1 MGYTPY
7 LKLNIVKGGE
17 EMYLKE

>member
-17 EMYLKE
+17 EMYLK